1 MGFCFITWALLFF
14 LLHQVSLRNIYRRV
28 KIRLFISFDFGYFGY
43 FGRFGGIRHPVLLL
57 LFMYIRLSPVLM
69 VDFGMG
75 ICTAA

>member
-1 MGFCFITWALLFF
+1 MGFCFITWALLF
-14 LLHQVSLRNIYRRV
+14 LLHQVSLWNIYRRV
-28 KIRLFISFDFGYFGY
+28 KIRLFISFDFGY

-57 LFMYIRLSPVLM
+57 LFMYIRLFPVLM